1 MADRIILI
9 KNGRAESVEI
19 NTNPEPIENIEW

>member
-9 KNGRAESVEI
+9 KPVE
-19 NTNPEPIENIEW
+19 PSM